1 MLTSFEL
8 LRGRREVVT
17 ERRRK
22 QEFAQSM
29 RRLAEELYPQAEK
42 VRVRS
47 PGDWPEGSSLP
58 TRQCMAR
65 G

>member
-1 MLTSFEL
+1 VLTSFEL

-42 VRVRS
+42 VRVVLDNLS
-47 PGDWPEGSSLP
+47 MH
-58 TRQCMAR
+58 TAAAF
-65 G
+65 